1 MLSQRKSRAALK
13 SSGDLLMV
21 ILSFL
26 ASAWLA
32 KPHAGVPVRGL
43 LDLGAGEVLLL
54 FGFCLAWSRGA
65 RLFWTYDEM
74 RNRSLRSEATVV
86 GENVL
91 AQSLLAVLLLFLAK
105 SKVYSRFFVF
115 AYCLTLLLALLLW
128 RAALVLF
135 IRWQQR
141 QGRLLSHVLVVGN
154 GPLAMSFAST
164 VEENRHLGF
173 RLKGFVAEE
182 PHPRMG
188 EYYLGKVERLAEL
201 LENDLVDE
209 VIIAYSRGQIDEI
222 GRVVAICGNYPAQV
236 RIIPEYFR
244 FVTGRFR
251 ISRFGPFPLFSVR
264 SIPLEQYS
272 ARLGKRVFD
281 LLAALL
287 AFLLVFSWLWP
298 LLALLIK
305 LTSPGP
311 VFFSQERWGERNRRI
326 LCFKF
331 RTMVRESRDVDEH
344 GRYQQA
350 KRGDPRITRVGRFL
364 RRSNLDEL
372 PQFINVLRG
381 EMSLVG
387 PRPHPTPM
395 NLEAR
400 DAIHN
405 YQLRHLIKPG
415 ITGWAQVQGLRGETS
430 DPELLRRRVEAD
442 IWYIENWSFLLDLK
456 IVGLTVWSML
466 KGNPAAY

>member
-1 MLSQRKSRAALK
+1 
-13 SSGDLLMV
+13 
-21 ILSFL
+21 
-26 ASAWLA
+26 
-32 KPHAGVPVRGL
+32 
-43 LDLGAGEVLLL
+43 
-54 FGFCLAWSRGA
+54 
-65 RLFWTYDEM
+65 
-74 RNRSLRSEATVV
+74 
-86 GENVL
+86 
-91 AQSLLAVLLLFLAK
+91 
-105 SKVYSRFFVF
+105 
-115 AYCLTLLLALLLW
+115 
-128 RAALVLF
+128 
-135 IRWQQR
+135 
-141 QGRLLSHVLVVGN
+141 VGN

-164 VEENRHLGF
+164 VEENRHLGY

-188 EYYLGKVERLAEL
+188 ESYLGKVERLVEL
-201 LENDLVDE
+201 LENDHVDE
-209 VIIAYSRGQIDEI
+209 VIIAYSRGQIDDI
-222 GRVVAICGNYPAQV
+222 GRVVAICGSYPTQV

-272 ARLGKRVFD
+272 ARLAKRAFE
-281 LLAALL
+281 LLITLL
-287 AFLLVFSWLWP
+287 AFVLLFSWLWP

-311 VFFSQERWGERNRRI
+311 VFFRQERWGEKNRRI

-331 RTMVRESRDVDEH
+331 RTMVKDSRDVDAN

-350 KRGDPRITRVGRFL
+350 KRDDPRITPLGRFL

-381 EMSLVG
+381 EMSLIG

-395 NLEAR
+395 NLEAKDSIR
-400 DAIHN
+400 N
-405 YQLRHLIKPG
+405 YQLRHLVKPG
-415 ITGWAQVQGLRGETS
+415 ITGWAQVQGLRGDTS

-456 IVGLTVWSML
+456 IIGLTLWSML
-466 KGNPAAY
+466 RGDPAAY